1 MSVVACEPGFDSW
14 CLTAPEVAARLVTDR
29 QAQQELHR
37 LWRFDP
43 EPGQTL
49 FLQAQLLAAVRTG
62 MVRRALDDQGSPA
75 SMHACPWSPVYEVI
89 RSVQLG
95 GRQLRPLTQF
105 ALEVSVGQFSA
116 TGTFVR
122 RLVTGPFSSTGRLR
136 YRLSEQE

>member
-1 MSVVACEPGFDSW
+1 MLPAPGEPGFDIW

-43 EPGQTL
+43 DPGQTL
-49 FLQAQLLAAVRTG
+49 VLQAQLLAAVRTG
-62 MVRRALDDQGSPA
+62 KVRRALDDQGSPG
-75 SMHACPWSPVYEVI
+75 SMHACPWSPVYEVT

-105 ALEVSVGQFSA
+105 ALKVSVGQFS
-116 TGTFVR
+116 
-122 RLVTGPFSSTGRLR
+122 VTASSCVGW
-136 YRLSEQE
+136 